1 MGPHLSSHIGRSMRT
16 LLPLAAALI
25 LPGCATPETRL
36 RTGLI
41 EAGLSKK
48 QSACMAERMVDKL
61 SLGQLLKIRSLGNLR
76 DERVGEVGTKRF
88 LRNVRALQD
97 PEILSVTTRAAL
109 GCALD

>member
-1 MGPHLSSHIGRSMRT
+1 VRIV
-16 LLPLAAALI
+16 LPLAAAMI
-25 LPGCATPETRL
+25 LAGCATPQSQL

-76 DERVGEVGTKRF
+76 DERIGEVGTKRL
-88 LRNVRALQD
+88 LRNVRALED
-97 PEILSVTTRAAL
+97 PEILAVTTRAAV
-109 GCALD
+109 GCAIGL